1 MKVMAKPGP
10 RMLCALI
17 GLGSFFSGL
26 KLIQAAPSARP
37 LAGIA
42 PAAGWLAVVMG
53 GISIVIA
60 ALPWRWRE

>member
-1 MKVMAKPGP
+1 MRSTSRP
-10 RMLCALI
+10 RVVTALI

-37 LAGIA
+37 LTGIA

-53 GISIVIA
+53 GISIVVA